1 MIRCV
6 IIFFFSSRRRHTRL
20 QGDWSS
26 DVCSSDLSSDFLTL
40 SSLRIEERVK
50 KSDDGA
56 GGVMDQTVKF
66 PVWFDPYSKGGTPMC
81 AALKEATKITQ
92 TWCQEHPN
100 GFPPIVINITDGEAT
115 DGDLVAE
122 ARKL

>member
-1 MIRCV
+1 
-6 IIFFFSSRRRHTRL
+6 
-20 QGDWSS
+20 
-26 DVCSSDLSSDFLTL
+26 
-40 SSLRIEERVK
+40 
-50 KSDDGA
+50 
-56 GGVMDQTVKF
+56 MDQTVKF
-66 PVWFDPYSKGGTPMC
+66 PVWFDPYWKGGTPMC

-122 ARKL
+122 ARKLAAVSGEDGLVLLFNTQFSLPARLSSALPWNGNKMP